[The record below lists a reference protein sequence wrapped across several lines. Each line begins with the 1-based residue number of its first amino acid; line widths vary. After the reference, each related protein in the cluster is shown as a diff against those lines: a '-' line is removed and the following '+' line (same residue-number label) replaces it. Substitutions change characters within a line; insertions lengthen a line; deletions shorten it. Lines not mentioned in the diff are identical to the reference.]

1 MLPKYRVMLFI
12 GAWGGVDFGFRFT
25 RCDFFT
31 GVRMQVPHAGG
42 LFCFLQRSMRGKR
55 DK

>member
-25 RCDFFT
+25 RCDFSLACECKFRT
-31 GVRMQVPHAGG
+31 RAGC
-42 LFCFLQRSMRGKR
+42 FVFLQRSMRGNR